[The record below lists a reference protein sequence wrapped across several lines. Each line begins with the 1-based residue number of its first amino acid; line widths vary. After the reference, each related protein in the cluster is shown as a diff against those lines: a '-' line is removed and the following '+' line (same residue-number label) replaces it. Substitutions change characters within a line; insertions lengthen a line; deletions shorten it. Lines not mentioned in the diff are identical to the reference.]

1 MHHRRPVRAADELLR
16 RLPRPLQQLFESA
29 DQRHGP
35 QHVRAQRALPWRK
48 RARRRRRCAARAGV
62 RCFASGNGDGP
73 RHLARR
79 LGPRSRA
86 GGRTRRAHRDGRP
99 APQRLH
105 SQAQKARKRRRERG
119 AGVGG
124 LRRIVDR
131 QQHAQGTTSNTRL
144 RRRAISRCRARRANR
159 FLAAH
164 QPRDRRCAGSRA
176 PARAC
181 VHAQRAGLG
190 FPARALHRVHRRDI
204 ARAPARPG
212 AFRNGLPAR
221 HRLRPRGENACVGG
235 SDHRH
240 PRGRHPRTGSAA
252 CYRTARVHHAG
263 LGPAA
268 SQQR

>member
-35 QHVRAQRALPWRK
+35 QYVRARRALPRRQ

-62 RCFASGNGDGP
+62 RCFASGNGNRP

-86 GGRTRRAHRDGRP
+86 GGRTRRAHRDGGP

-105 SQAQKARKRRRERG
+105 SQAQG
-119 AGVGG
+119 IGP
-124 LRRIVDR
+124 
-131 QQHAQGTTSNTRL
+131 T
-144 RRRAISRCRARRANR
+144 NR
-159 FLAAH
+159 FLAAY
-164 QPRDRRCAGSRA
+164 QPWDRRCASSRA

-190 FPARALHRVHRRDI
+190 FPARAMHRVHRRDA
-204 ARAPARPG
+204 ARALARHG
-212 AFRNGLPAR
+212 SFRDGLSTR
-221 HRLRPRGENACVGG
+221 HRLRPCGEDACVGSG
-235 SDHRH
+235 DHRH
-240 PRGRHPRTGSAA
+240 PRG
-252 CYRTARVHHAG
+252 
-263 LGPAA
+263 
-268 SQQR
+268 